1 MNLRNALS
9 SKIVGFGILGLN
21 EASKQNLAD
30 SNQTSQ
36 SGYHHVLKSN
46 DEKKVFENISPH
58 RVKTLATLKPY
69 DQKSGSFLKDS
80 LKNLTAGSSDDKL
93 GIYKQSEYQLNTV
106 KEIES
111 LNIPM
116 HQSLQNLKENSKQKP
131 NDSVLT

>member
-1 MNLRNALS
+1 
-9 SKIVGFGILGLN
+9 VGFGILGLN

-69 DQKSGSFLKDS
+69 D
-80 LKNLTAGSSDDKL
+80 
-93 GIYKQSEYQLNTV
+93 
-106 KEIES
+106 
-111 LNIPM
+111 
-116 HQSLQNLKENSKQKP
+116 
-131 NDSVLT
+131 